1 MEIIIVLAVFLLW
14 LVLGGFVALLVCPLL
29 KQNLSEASESHDV
42 KRPREA
48 PLPHAS
54 SSIVNPPSP
63 GRA

>member
-1 MEIIIVLAVFLLW
+1 MEITIVVLVFLLW

-29 KQNLSEASESHDV
+29 KQNLSETSKSQDAE
-42 KRPREA
+42 RPREA

-54 SSIVNPPSP
+54 SSIANPSSS

>member
-42 KRPREA
+42 ERPREA
-48 PLPHAS
+48 PLPNTS
-54 SSIVNPPSP
+54 RSIVNPPSP

>member
-1 MEIIIVLAVFLLW
+1 MEITIVLAVFLLW

-42 KRPREA
+42 ERPREA

-54 SSIVNPPSP
+54 SSIVNPSSP

>member
-1 MEIIIVLAVFLLW
+1 MEITIVLAVFLLW

-29 KQNLSEASESHDV
+29 KQNLSEASKSHEAE
-42 KRPREA
+42 RPHEA

-54 SSIVNPPSP
+54 SSIANPSSP